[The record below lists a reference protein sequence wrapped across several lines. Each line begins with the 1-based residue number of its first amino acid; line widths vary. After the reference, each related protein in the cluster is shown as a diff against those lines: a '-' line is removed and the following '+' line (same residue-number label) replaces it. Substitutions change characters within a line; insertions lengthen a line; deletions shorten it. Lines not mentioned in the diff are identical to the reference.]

1 MAVYNLPN
9 YTTADGFG
17 MSLNIRR
24 GNPNPL
30 DNSSVWGSYAEALN
44 YAKTDA
50 TAYVG
55 QILSVV
61 TVPKDETIKE
71 HKVDVYKIELD
82 ADGESILVKVGSS
95 EDVADL
101 DTEVQGIKTDLSTV
115 KTDLDT
121 VEGKVET
128 IKTDLGAAKNDI
140 DKAEEAIVANAKA
153 INLVEADVEQLKKD
167 VDAVEELAANNKTRL
182 DQLATEKANFATK
195 DEVATAK
202 SEAIAAAKTE
212 TETQISA
219 VVSQYLTGEGA
230 ADTIDTLQEIV
241 DWLNTEGSGA
251 DKIVAD
257 VEAIKADYLKGADKT
272 ELNNA
277 ITALDTKVGSIP
289 EGATSTTVVAYI
301 QEVIDGLKIGDYA
314 KATDLTALA
323 DRVTIVENKVKALE
337 ETTLPGLETEI
348 DNIDTRVQ
356 AIEEAKHEH
365 ENILVLNDIT
375 SDKVTAW
382 DAAVAKKHEHTNK
395 SILDAITQDSVDTW
409 NSVTSKANGA
419 DLISLTSRVSAAETA
434 IAGIPD
440 TISGKVDKKSEEYTN
455 TDGVTATIEHRLLT
469 PAEQEK
475 LSKLVLNSDGGVET
489 GTSVAAGDVVGLAQ
503 WLKDNATTTIEN
515 LTKSNLSDE
524 LVTQIESTINEITVN
539 GLVLSK
545 TDGKVDIPIAT
556 TTAHG
561 TVMLGTEFKVAESG
575 AMEVTSINV
584 NKLYQTSGEVLEL
597 NGGNAA
603 GSFE

>member
-30 DNSSVWGSYAEALN
+30 DNSSVWRSYADALN
-44 YAKTDA
+44 YAKTDP

-61 TVPKDETIKE
+61 TVPEDETIKE

-82 ADGESILVKVGSS
+82 ADGESILVKVGVT
-95 EDVADL
+95 EEVADL
-101 DTEVQGIKTDLSTV
+101 DTEVQGIKFELSTFNSH
-115 KTDLDT
+115 LNT
-121 VEGKVET
+121 VEDKVET
-128 IKTDLGAAKNDI
+128 IKNDLKTANNDI
-140 DKAEEAIVANAKA
+140 NKAEETIAANAKD
-153 INLVEADVEQLKKD
+153 ITSVKDDVAQLKTD
-167 VDAVEELAANNKTRL
+167 VGNAAELAANNKTRL
-182 DQLATEKANFATK
+182 DQFDTQTAKFATK
-195 DEVATAK
+195 DEVAEAK
-202 SEAIAAAKTE
+202 SEAIADAKTE
-212 TETQISA
+212 TEYQISA

-241 DWLNTEGSGA
+241 DWLNTDGSGA

-257 VEAIKADYLKGADKT
+257 IEAIKDDYLKGADKT
-272 ELNNA
+272 ELNKA
-277 ITALDTKVGSIP
+277 ITDLSTYVGTLP

-301 QEVIDGLKIGDYA
+301 QEVVDGLKIDDYA
-314 KATDLTALA
+314 KASDLTALA
-323 DRVTIVENKVKALE
+323 DRVTAVENTVKALE
-337 ETTLPGLETEI
+337 KTRIPGLVTEI
-348 DNIDTRVQ
+348 NNLDTRVK
-356 AIEEAKHEH
+356 AVEEAEHKH

-375 SDKVTAW
+375 ADKVSAW
-382 DAAVAKKHEHTNK
+382 DDTVAKKHEHTNK
-395 SILDAITQDSVDTW
+395 TILDAINPASIDTW
-409 NSVTSKANGA
+409 NSVTSKANSA
-419 DLISLTSRVSAAETA
+419 DLTSLESRVSEAET
-434 IAGIPD
+434 
-440 TISGKVDKKSEEYTN
+440 TISSNSNAISEKVDKKAEEYTN
-455 TDGVTATIEHRLLT
+455 TEGVIAIVEHRLLT

-475 LSKLVLNSDGGVET
+475 LSKLVLNADGSVET

-503 WLKDNATTTIEN
+503 WLKDNAPTNIEN

-524 LVTQIESTINEITVN
+524 LVTQIESAINEITVN

-556 TTAHG
+556 ATTHG
-561 TVMLGTEFKVAESG
+561 TVMLGAEFKLAESG
-575 AMEVTSINV
+575 AMEVNSINV
-584 NKLYQTSGEVLEL
+584 NKLSQNSGEVLEL

>member
-9 YTTADGFG
+9 YTTSDGFG

-30 DNSSVWGSYAEALN
+30 DNSSVWGSYADALN
-44 YAKTDA
+44 YAKTDP

-61 TVPKDETIKE
+61 TVPEDETIKE

-95 EDVADL
+95 GEVADL
-101 DTEVQGIKTDLSTV
+101 DTEIQGVKTDLSTV
-115 KTDLDT
+115 KNDLDT
-121 VEGKVET
+121 VEGKVAT
-128 IKTDLGAAKNDI
+128 IETDLGTAKNDI
-140 DKAEEAIVANAKA
+140 DKAEEAIAANAEA
-153 INLVEADVEQLKKD
+153 IGLVEADVEQLKTD
-167 VDAVEELAANNKTRL
+167 VDAIEELAANNKTRL
-182 DQLATEKANFATK
+182 DQYDVDKANYASK

-202 SEAIAAAKTE
+202 SEAIADAKTE
-212 TETQISA
+212 TEKQISA

-257 VEAIKADYLKGADKT
+257 VDAIKADYLKGADKT
-272 ELNNA
+272 ELNTA
-277 ITALDTKVGSIP
+277 ITNLSTYVGTLP
-289 EGATSTTVVAYI
+289 ESATSTTVVAYI
-301 QEVIDGLKIGDYA
+301 QEVVDGLKIGDYA
-314 KATDLTALA
+314 KASDLTALA
-323 DRVTIVENKVKALE
+323 DRVTAVENKVKALE
-337 ETTLPGLETEI
+337 ETTIPGLETEI
-348 DNIDTRVQ
+348 DNLDTRVQ
-356 AIEEAKHEH
+356 AVEDAKHEH

-375 SDKVTAW
+375 ADKISAW
-382 DAAVAKKHEHTNK
+382 DDAVAKKHEHTNK
-395 SILDAITQDSVDTW
+395 TILDAINQDSIDTW
-409 NSVTSKANGA
+409 NSVTSKANNA
-419 DLISLTSRVSAAETA
+419 DLVSLTSRVSEAETA

-440 TISGKVDKKSEEYTN
+440 AISGKVDKKSEEYTN
-455 TDGVTATIEHRLLT
+455 TEGVTATVEHRLLT

-475 LSKLVLNSDGGVET
+475 LSKLVLNEDGSVET

-503 WLKDNATTTIEN
+503 WLKDNAPTTIEN

-524 LVTQIESTINEITVN
+524 LVTQIESAINEITVN

-556 TTAHG
+556 ATAHG
-561 TVMLGTEFKVAESG
+561 TVMLGAEFKLAESG
-575 AMEVTSINV
+575 AMEVNSINV
-584 NKLYQTSGEVLEL
+584 NKLSQNSGEVLEL